1 MAHRLTKL
9 RCCLLSAGLM
19 FCCGCNSSTDQC
31 DGLGSVGNAFR
42 VTKIH
47 FQRSFTRI
55 QKGNPA
61 AKEPPGIVACV
72 QLRDQFD
79 DPIKALGMFRFE
91 IYRYRSA
98 VSDPRGERFTVNGKQ
113 EFDLT
118 EVKKNQKCWD
128 SITRSYHLDLKLPPG
143 VAKLKKNQKM
153 VLQVTFSMDS
163 EYRLRDILTLDLK
176 SD

>member
-1 MAHRLTKL
+1 MAHTVQKVRS
-9 RCCLLSAGLM
+9 CLLAAGLM
-19 FCCGCNSSTDQC
+19 FCCGCNGSTDQSV
-31 DGLGSVGNAFR
+31 GLGSVGNAFQ
-42 VTKIH
+42 VAKIH

-61 AKEPPGIVACV
+61 AKEPPGIVASV
-72 QLRDQFD
+72 QLKDQFG

-118 EVKKNQKCWD
+118 HVKKNQKCWD
-128 SITRSYHLDLKLPPG
+128 SITRSYHLDLKLPPE
-143 VAKLKKNQKM
+143 AATLKKNQKI
-153 VLQVTFSMDS
+153 VLQVTFFMDS
-163 EYRLRDILTLDLK
+163 EYRLRDILTLNLK

>member
-1 MAHRLTKL
+1 MSNTLKKL
-9 RCCLLSAGLM
+9 RCCLLFAGMM
-19 FCCGCNSSTDQC
+19 FCCGCNGSTDQSV
-31 DGLGSVGNAFR
+31 GLGSVGNTFR

-55 QKGNPA
+55 QKGKPD
-61 AKEPPGIVACV
+61 AKELPGIVAYV
-72 QLRDQFD
+72 QLKDQFD

-98 VSDPRGERFTVNGKQ
+98 VSDPRGERFSIDGKQ

-118 EVKKNQKCWD
+118 NVNINQKRWD
-128 SITRSYHLDLKLPPG
+128 SITRSYHLDLKLPPE
-143 VAKLKKNQKM
+143 VAKLKKNQKI
-153 VLQVTFSMDS
+153 VLQVTFSMNS
-163 EYRLRDILTLDLK
+163 EYRIRDILTLNLK